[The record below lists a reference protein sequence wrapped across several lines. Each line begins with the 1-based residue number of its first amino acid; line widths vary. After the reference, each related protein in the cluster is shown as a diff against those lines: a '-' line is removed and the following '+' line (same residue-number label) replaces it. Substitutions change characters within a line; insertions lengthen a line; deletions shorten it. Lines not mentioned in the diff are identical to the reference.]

1 MPNIQTITLK
11 PENNNRRIK
20 VNGMCDE
27 INNLIKFDEL
37 PIITT
42 SKNLID
48 KGSL

>member
-1 MPNIQTITLK
+1 MVC
-11 PENNNRRIK
+11 E
-20 VNGMCDE
+20 E

-48 KGSL
+48 KGRPIETLKTPNIYVGD